1 MAKVLT
7 LYERR
12 SDAAKK
18 VEQRGAV
25 AAKNLER
32 RRRRAPRPQLR
43 TLVELESSQY
53 IPNILRSQCHGVTF

>member
-1 MAKVLT
+1 MGLT
-7 LYERR
+7 HALWYQAPQDSVDFRVNLIFCVERR
-12 SDAAKK
+12 SVAAKR

-43 TLVELESSQY
+43 SL
-53 IPNILRSQCHGVTF
+53 